1 MSITLSF
8 NYLLI
13 KPISV
18 LLKKE
23 VVFLNRKSGP
33 ARSEYF
39 QIFLVLQM
47 TDAVSIIM
55 SLKIIKTSFILII
68 WNSRRKLKSLAKT
81 CFLIFQKKVHNRKFI
96 NGKQKLSNERDAFS
110 LFISYITY
118 LDNNKLAEIIYRSI
132 GFQILRIV
140 RTTSNLINM
149 VPPVNLFDLIRM
161 KKQGMN
167 ILVLFYYQIRSLGN
181 TLQYFLSLQVMLTN
195 LLNSSLLALLIY
207 AHVYVCVHLY
217 TNVCKCIFSVYFMF
231 CRCVCCIFFRY
242 IT

>member
-81 CFLIFQKKVHNRKFI
+81 CFLILQKKVHNRKFI
-96 NGKQKLSNERDAFS
+96 NGKQKLCNERDVFS

-118 LDNNKLAEIIYRSI
+118 LDNNKLAGIIYRSI

-161 KKQGMN
+161 KKQGN
-167 ILVLFYYQIRSLGN
+167 EYTRIILLPNKIFGKHFVVFIKS
-181 TLQYFLSLQVMLTN
+181 TN
-195 LLNSSLLALLIY
+195 NADEFIKFFSFGFIY
-207 AHVYVCVHLY
+207 ICA
-217 TNVCKCIFSVYFMF
+217 
-231 CRCVCCIFFRY
+231 CVCMCSFVHKCM
-242 IT
+242 